1 MAENVDTVETARQ
14 TADEEA
20 GRTAGRT
27 AGEPAGAAREAPGP
41 AGAPGGDG
49 GDSDR
54 DLADAQ
60 RLSSAPV
67 EDDEEPAA
75 GTPVGIGLL
84 GWLRWFWRQLT
95 SMRIALVLLFLLSLA
110 AIPGSLVPQEGENPV
125 RAQEFRAAHRTLA
138 PIYDK
143 IGMFH
148 VFSSVWFSAIYILLF
163 VSLAGCIVPRT
174 WQFAR
179 VLRSRPPAA
188 PRNLTRLP
196 VHATWRTDAA
206 PADVLAAAQRTLRRR
221 RFRAHTAGGAVSSE
235 KGYLREAGNLLFH
248 ISLFG
253 LLIAVAAGHLWNAS
267 GTKLVTVGDGFSN
280 TLTQYDDFTSGAL
293 FDDDNLKPFG
303 FTLDSFDATYA
314 RSGSQRGAAR
324 TFRANI
330 TYWNGDENKQK
341 KGAVKVN
348 EPLEVAG
355 YKVYLG
361 SHGYAPVVTVRDG
374 KGNVAFSG
382 AVPCLPRDSNITS
395 TCAVKVPDA
404 EGKDGRPDQLGFSGI
419 FAPTA
424 KIDAVRGPYSS
435 FPAPDYPAIFL
446 TAYHGDLGMD
456 AGIPQNVYQLDRKH
470 LKQFKD
476 AKGDP
481 LNAALR
487 PGETLKLPNGAGSI
501 RIDGVKQWASFQV
514 ARQPGNGTA
523 LASAALAIA
532 GLVGSL
538 FVRRRRIWV
547 RATEDADGAT
557 VVEVAGLARGES
569 GRIADELGDIAVE
582 LQAATPGGDAPDR
595 RPKTQAKGTEKE

>member
-1 MAENVDTVETARQ
+1 MAENVDTVETADQ
-14 TADEEA
+14 TAA
-20 GRTAGRT
+20 QTAGGT
-27 AGEPAGAAREAPGP
+27 AAPAPEPAPDRELAA
-41 AGAPGGDG
+41 
-49 GDSDR
+49 
-54 DLADAQ
+54 AQ

-67 EDDEEPAA
+67 EDEDGDGPAA
-75 GTPVGIGLL
+75 GGPAGIGLL
-84 GWLRWFWRQLT
+84 GWARWFWRQLT
-95 SMRIALVLLFLLSLA
+95 SMRIALLLLFLLSLA

-125 RAQEFRAAHRTLA
+125 RAQEFHAAHRTLS

-163 VSLAGCIVPRT
+163 ISLAGCIVPRT
-174 WQFAR
+174 WQFVG

-196 VHATWRTDAA
+196 VHTTWRTRTA
-206 PADVLAAAQRTLRRR
+206 PADVLAAAERTLRRR
-221 RFRAHTAGGAVSSE
+221 RFRAHTAGGAVAAE
-235 KGYLREAGNLLFH
+235 KGYLREAGNLVFH

-280 TLTQYDDFTSGAL
+280 TLTQYDDFTSGRF

-303 FTLDSFDATYA
+303 FTLDSFDASYA
-314 RSGSQRGAAR
+314 HSGSQRGAAR
-324 TFRANI
+324 KFQANV
-330 TYWNGDENKQK
+330 TWWSGDESRQH
-341 KGAVKVN
+341 KGEIKVN
-348 EPLEVAG
+348 DPLQVDG

-374 KGNVAFSG
+374 KGQVAFQG
-382 AVPCLPRDSNITS
+382 PVPCLPRDTNITS
-395 TCAVKVPDA
+395 TCAIKVPDA
-404 EGKDGRPDQLGFSGI
+404 DGRDGRPDQLGFSGI
-419 FAPTA
+419 FTPTA
-424 KIDAVRGPYSS
+424 KIDPVRGPYSN
-435 FPAPDYPAIFL
+435 FPALDYPALFL

-487 PGETLKLPNGAGSI
+487 PGETLKLPHGAGSI

-547 RATEDADGAT
+547 RATEGADGVT
-557 VVEVAGLARGES
+557 VVEMAGLARGES
-569 GRIADELGDIAVE
+569 GRIADELGDVAVDLQDQAPANEAVE
-582 LQAATPGGDAPDR
+582 
-595 RPKTQAKGTEKE
+595 E